1 MSKIYFYGGA
11 FNPFTIAH
19 QQIIDNLINELKGD
33 DILHIGITSHD
44 YKTYEFDKNFRL
56 EIVKSYMNSKYLGKF
71 NWEVSFQDERTWNY
85 LHKIYVKEVQNNI
98 VLIMGQD
105 EYDDLKTGKWHRSDD
120 ILDTYNIKVIPRT
133 DDVSSSK
140 VRELIRNK
148 QFNEVKKYVGDKTF
162 DILKAEGYVE

>member
-19 QQIIDNLINELKGD
+19 QQIIDNLINELTDD

-56 EIVKSYMNSKYLGKF
+56 EIVKSYMNSKYIKKF

-85 LHKIYVKEVQNNI
+85 LHKIYDNDKI
-98 VLIMGQD
+98 IALIFI
-105 EYDDLKTGKWHRSDD
+105 S
-120 ILDTYNIKVIPRT
+120 
-133 DDVSSSK
+133 
-140 VRELIRNK
+140 
-148 QFNEVKKYVGDKTF
+148 
-162 DILKAEGYVE
+162 